1 MLTSTLT
8 GACGCR
14 YNNGGTFKLGLSK
27 MIGDGFSELIEAV
40 STTTGSISFPGEIN
54 EYVRQR
60 PFLVLPFFLSFFSCF
75 YILFLLVC
83 LFNCMLL
90 LLSWN
95 ADMHSVRSTYSR
107 STFANALGTLTG
119 TLSPSLREIRS

>member
-83 LFNCMLL
+83 LLV
-90 LLSWN
+90 LSWN
-95 ADMHSVRSTYSR
+95 ADMHSVRSTCSR